1 MSNLLRI
8 NGDAKTVKG
17 VKYGYLT
24 GILYLAPEN
33 LSGFNTCQHASQ
45 GCKAACLN
53 TAGRGK
59 MTSVQI
65 ARIRKTRMFFTD
77 KETFF
82 SELIKSINM
91 LIRKAKRDN
100 LKPCVRLNGTSDI
113 PWHKVTYKGKNIM
126 ETFPTIQ
133 FYDYTKSAN
142 RMLETL
148 PSNYSLT
155 FSRSESNQSEVN
167 RLLSL
172 GKNVAYVFNKLPKEY
187 DGKTVI
193 DGDKSDLRFTDKK
206 GVIVGLKSKGD
217 GKKDNSGFVIQID

>member
-1 MSNLLRI
+1 MSFLRI
-8 NGDAKTVKG
+8 NGDAKTIKG
-17 VKYGYLT
+17 TKYGYLT
-24 GILYLAPEN
+24 GILYLAPET
-33 LSGFNTCQHASQ
+33 LSGFNTCQNASP

-65 ARIRKTRMFFTD
+65 ARIRKTKMFFTD

-82 SELIKSINM
+82 SNLIKSINA
-91 LIRKAKRDN
+91 LIRKAKREG

-113 PWHKVTYKGKNIM
+113 PWEKVKHQGKNIM
-126 ETFPTIQ
+126 EIFPEIQ
-133 FYDYTKSAN
+133 FYDYTKSAK

-167 RLLSL
+167 KLLSL
-172 GKNVAYVFNKLPKEY
+172 GKNIAYVFNKLPREY
-187 DGKTVI
+187 DGKEVI
-193 DGDKSDLRFTDKK
+193 DGDKSDLRFTDKT

-217 GKKDNSGFVIQID
+217 GKKDNSGFVIQVN